1 MVLEVRIL
9 ANFRMKDGSTYRH
22 NYLLVASLVAQVV
35 KNLSAKQEMQV

>member
-9 ANFRMKDGSTYRH
+9 ANFRMKDGSSYRH
-22 NYLLVASLVAQVV
+22 IYLLVASLVAQVV